1 MRSASGGPRVL
12 LRRLR
17 ETMAEQ
23 VSAQERLDKIVV
35 LIAANM
41 VAEVCSCYVLRID
54 NTLELYATEGL
65 NRDAVHRTVLNAHE
79 GLVGLVA
86 SEANPLNLSD
96 AQSHPAFSFRPETG
110 EEIYH
115 SFLGVPILRAGNTL
129 GVLVVQNR
137 AKRTYVEEEVEAL
150 QTTAMVLAEM
160 IASGELAAL
169 AQPGAEPAARHS
181 LHKTGAI
188 LSDGIALGHVVLHEP
203 RVVIT
208 NYIAEDLPKEIKRL
222 DAALTKLRA
231 DLDRMLERGDVA
243 EGGEHREVLEAYRMF
258 ANDHG
263 WSHKLHEAVATGLTA
278 EAAVERVQSDTR
290 ARMLRS
296 TDPYLRDR
304 LHDLEDLG
312 HRLMRQLVGQDH
324 APSREQL
331 PENAILIARAMGPAA
346 LLDYDRK
353 RLRGLVLE
361 EGTANS
367 HVSIVAR
374 ALGIPAVGE
383 VPNAPGIA
391 DPGDAIIVDG
401 TSGSIYVRPSAEIES
416 AYAERVRF
424 RARRQAQYAAL
435 RDMPCVTKDG
445 QPVELMINAGL
456 VIDLPHIDDTG
467 SAGIGLFRTELQFM
481 VGQSLPRSSDQLAL
495 YRTVLDA
502 AGSKPVT
509 FRTLDIGGD
518 KALPYMETV
527 IEENPALGWRA
538 IRLGLDRPGLLRGQI
553 RALLRAG
560 GGRALK
566 IMFPMISDVAEFD
579 QAKAIVERELTYLR
593 QHGHRAAGTDRRRH
607 HGGSAGAAL
616 SARRTPEEGRFRLGR
631 VERPVPVPVRGRP
644 RQRQG
649 LRTLRHHVGAD
660 PARAARHRAQGQC
673 GEEDGLAVRRDGLQA
688 ARRAG
693 ADRAR
698 LPLAVAVRDR
708 TWPGQGAD
716 PRPRRQ
722 KGRGRD
728 HAAARRAVRQRL
740 DPEEADGIRGSRGAV
755 VVARLCPDNAA
766 FRFRRP

>member
-41 VAEVCSCYVLRID
+41 VAEVCSVYVLRID

-65 NRDAVHRTVLNAHE
+65 NREAVHHTVLSAHE

-86 SEANPLNLSD
+86 SEATPLNLSD

-137 AKRTYVEEEVEAL
+137 AKRNYVEEELEAL
-150 QTTAMVLAEM
+150 QTTAMVLAEL
-160 IASGELAAL
+160 IASGELSAL
-169 AQPGAEPAARHS
+169 AQPGQEPAARHS
-181 LHKTGAI
+181 AQKVGAI
-188 LSDGIALGHVVLHEP
+188 LSEGIALGHVVLHEP
-203 RVVIT
+203 RVVIKD
-208 NYIAEDLPKEIKRL
+208 YIAEDLPKEIKRL
-222 DAALTKLRA
+222 DTALAKLRA

-243 EGGEHREVLEAYRMF
+243 DGGEHREVLEAYRMF
-258 ANDHG
+258 ANDQG

-312 HRLMRQLVGQDH
+312 YRLMRQLVGQDH

-331 PENAILIARAMGPAA
+331 PDNAIVIARAMGPAA

-353 RLRGLVLE
+353 RLRGIVLE

-401 TSGSIYVRPSAEIES
+401 TSGAIYVRPSQEIE
-416 AYAERVRF
+416 AAFAERVRF
-424 RARRQAQYAAL
+424 RARRQAQYLAL
-435 RDMPCVTKDG
+435 RDRPCVTRDG
-445 QPVELMINAGL
+445 QTVELMINAGL
-456 VIDLPHIDDTG
+456 AIDLPHIEDTG

-481 VGQSLPRSSDQLAL
+481 VGQSLPRTSDQLAL

-518 KALPYMETV
+518 KALPYMEAV

-560 GGRALK
+560 GGRALR
-566 IMFPMISDVAEFD
+566 IMFPMISEVAEFD
-579 QAKAIVERELTYLR
+579 SAKALVERELTYLR
-593 QHGHRAAGTDRRRH
+593 QHGHTLPERIDIGTMVEVPALLYQLDELLKKVDFISVGSNDLFQFLFAVDRGNAKVSERFDTMSAPILRALRDIARKSHAAKKSLSLCGEMA
-607 HGGSAGAAL
+607 SKPIGALALIALGYRSLSL
-616 SARRTPEEGRFRLGR
+616 SATALG
-631 VERPVPVPVRGRP
+631 PVKAMVLDLDARKAEATLGPLLDAPAGSVSI
-644 RQRQG
+644 RQK
-649 LRTLRHHVGAD
+649 LTEFAE
-660 PARAARHRAQGQC
+660 A
-673 GEEDGLAVRRDGLQA
+673 EGLAL
-688 ARRAG
+688 
-693 ADRAR
+693 
-698 LPLAVAVRDR
+698 
-708 TWPGQGAD
+708 
-716 PRPRRQ
+716 
-722 KGRGRD
+722 
-728 HAAARRAVRQRL
+728 
-740 DPEEADGIRGSRGAV
+740 
-755 VVARLCPDNAA
+755 
-766 FRFRRP
+766 

>member
-41 VAEVCSCYVLRID
+41 VAEVCSTYVLRVD
-54 NTLELYATEGL
+54 TTLELYATEGL
-65 NRDAVHRTVLNAHE
+65 NRDAVHRTVLSSHE

-181 LHKTGAI
+181 LHKT
-188 LSDGIALGHVVLHEP
+188 

-208 NYIAEDLPKEIKRL
+208 NYIAEDLPKELKRL
-222 DAALTKLRA
+222 DAALGKLRA

-243 EGGEHREVLEAYRMF
+243 EGGEHRDVLEAYRMF

-312 HRLMRQLVGQDH
+312 HRLMRQLMGRDH

-331 PENAILIARAMGPAA
+331 PDNAILIARAMGPAA
-346 LLDYDRK
+346 LLDYDRNK
-353 RLRGLVLE
+353 LRGLVLE

-383 VPNAPGIA
+383 IPNAPGIA

-401 TSGSIYVRPSAEIES
+401 TSGSIYIRPSAEIES

-424 RARRQAQYAAL
+424 RARRQAQYLAL
-435 RDMPCVTKDG
+435 RDLPCVTKDG

-467 SAGIGLFRTELQFM
+467 CAGIGLFRTELQFM
-481 VGQSLPRSSDQLAL
+481 VGQSLPRSADQLAL

-502 AGSKPVT
+502 AGAKPVT

-527 IEENPALGWRA
+527 VEENPALGWRA

-566 IMFPMISDVAEFD
+566 IMFPMISDIAEFD

-593 QHGHRAAGTDRRRH
+593 QHGHALPERIDVGTMVEVPALLYQLDELLKKVDFVSVGSNDLFQFLFAVDRGNAKVSERFDTMSAPILRALRDIVRKAKAAKKTASLCGEMA
-607 HGGSAGAAL
+607 SKPLGALALIALGYRSLSL
-616 SARRTPEEGRFRLGR
+616 SATGHGPVKAMILDLDARKAEAVLMPLLDAPAGSVSIRKKLTEFAEAEGLS
-631 VERPVPVPVRGRP
+631 
-644 RQRQG
+644 
-649 LRTLRHHVGAD
+649 L
-660 PARAARHRAQGQC
+660 
-673 GEEDGLAVRRDGLQA
+673 
-688 ARRAG
+688 
-693 ADRAR
+693 
-698 LPLAVAVRDR
+698 
-708 TWPGQGAD
+708 
-716 PRPRRQ
+716 
-722 KGRGRD
+722 
-728 HAAARRAVRQRL
+728 
-740 DPEEADGIRGSRGAV
+740 
-755 VVARLCPDNAA
+755 
-766 FRFRRP
+766 

>member
-1 MRSASGGPRVL
+1 MRV
-12 LRRLR
+12 
-17 ETMAEQ
+17 
-23 VSAQERLDKIVV
+23 
-35 LIAANM
+35 
-41 VAEVCSCYVLRID
+41 D

-65 NRDAVHRTVLNAHE
+65 NRDAVHRTVLSAHE

-86 SEANPLNLSD
+86 SEATPLNLND

-160 IASGELAAL
+160 IASGELSAL

-208 NYIAEDLPKEIKRL
+208 NYIAEDLPKEVKRL
-222 DAALTKLRA
+222 DTALAKLRA

-243 EGGEHREVLEAYRMF
+243 DGGEHRDVLEAYRMF

-331 PENAILIARAMGPAA
+331 PDNAILIARAMGPAA

-401 TSGSIYVRPSAEIES
+401 TSGSIYVRPSTEIEQ

-424 RARRQAQYAAL
+424 RARRQAQYSAL
-435 RDMPCVTKDG
+435 RDKPCVTRDG
-445 QPVELMINAGL
+445 QPVELLINAGL
-456 VIDLPHIDDTG
+456 AIDLPHIDDTG
-467 SAGIGLFRTELQFM
+467 SSGIGLFRTELQFM
-481 VGQSLPRSSDQLAL
+481 VGQSLPRTSDQLAL

-502 AGSKPVT
+502 AGCQAGDVPHPRHRRRQGAALYGERDRGESGARLARDPARARPAGSSARPDSRAATRRRRPQPAHHVSDD
-509 FRTLDIGGD
+509 FRSCR
-518 KALPYMETV
+518 V
-527 IEENPALGWRA
+527 R
-538 IRLGLDRPGLLRGQI
+538 RRQGL
-553 RALLRAG
+553 
-560 GGRALK
+560 
-566 IMFPMISDVAEFD
+566 
-579 QAKAIVERELTYLR
+579 VERELTYLR
-593 QHGHRAAGTDRRRH
+593 QHGHSLPERIDVGTMLEVPALLYQLDELLKKVDFVSVGSNDLFQFLFAVDRGNAKVSERFDTLSAPILRVLREIVQKAAAGEEVRL
-607 HGGSAGAAL
+607 AL
-616 SARRTPEEGRFRLGR
+616 
-631 VERPVPVPVRGRP
+631 
-644 RQRQG
+644 
-649 LRTLRHHVGAD
+649 
-660 PARAARHRAQGQC
+660 
-673 GEEDGLAVRRDGLQA
+673 RRDGVQA
-688 ARRAG
+688 DRRAG
-693 ADRAR
+693 ADCAR
-698 LPLAVAVRDR
+698 LPLAVAVGNRAR
-708 TWPGQGAD
+708 PGQGDD
-716 PRPRRQ
+716 PRSGCKEGRSRHEIAARCALRQ
-722 KGRGRD
+722 RVDPSEADRIRRGR
-728 HAAARRAVRQRL
+728 RA
-740 DPEEADGIRGSRGAV
+740 G
-755 VVARLCPDNAA
+755 VVAGQFPAPLPIC
-766 FRFRRP
+766 

>member
-41 VAEVCSCYVLRID
+41 VAEVCSTYVLRVD

-65 NRDAVHRTVLNAHE
+65 NRDAVHRTVLSAHE

-86 SEANPLNLSD
+86 SEATPLNLSD

-137 AKRTYVEEEVEAL
+137 AKRTEVEAL

-203 RVVIT
+203 R
-208 NYIAEDLPKEIKRL
+208 D
-222 DAALTKLRA
+222 
-231 DLDRMLERGDVA
+231 
-243 EGGEHREVLEAYRMF
+243 VLEAYRMF
-258 ANDHG
+258 ANDQG
-263 WSHKLHEAVATGLTA
+263 WSHRLHEAVATGLTA

-312 HRLMRQLVGQDH
+312 HRLMRQLAGQDH

-331 PENAILIARAMGPAA
+331 PDNAILIARAMGPAA

-383 VPNAPGIA
+383 VPNAVGIA

-424 RARRQAQYAAL
+424 RARRQAQYLAL
-435 RDMPCVTKDG
+435 RDRPCVTKDG
-445 QPVELMINAGL
+445 QKVELMINAGL
-456 VIDLPHIDDTG
+456 AIDLPHIDDTG

-502 AGSKPVT
+502 AGPKPVT
-509 FRTLDIGGD
+509 FRTLDIGCD

-560 GGRALK
+560 GGRALR
-566 IMFPMISDVAEFD
+566 IMFPMISEVAEFD
-579 QAKAIVERELTYLR
+579 AAKSIVERELTYLR
-593 QHGHRAAGTDRRRH
+593 QHGHALPERIDVGTMVEVPALLYQLDELLKKVDFVSVGSNDLFQFLFAVDRGNAKVSERFDTMSAPILRALREIVRKANAANK
-607 HGGSAGAAL
+607 SASLCGEMASRPIGALALIALGYRSLSL
-616 SARRTPEEGRFRLGR
+616 SATAHGPVKAMVLDLDAKKAAEMMTPLLDAPSGSVSIREKLKEFAEAEGLS
-631 VERPVPVPVRGRP
+631 
-644 RQRQG
+644 
-649 LRTLRHHVGAD
+649 L
-660 PARAARHRAQGQC
+660 
-673 GEEDGLAVRRDGLQA
+673 
-688 ARRAG
+688 
-693 ADRAR
+693 
-698 LPLAVAVRDR
+698 
-708 TWPGQGAD
+708 
-716 PRPRRQ
+716 
-722 KGRGRD
+722 
-728 HAAARRAVRQRL
+728 
-740 DPEEADGIRGSRGAV
+740 
-755 VVARLCPDNAA
+755 
-766 FRFRRP
+766 

>member
-41 VAEVCSCYVLRID
+41 VAEVCSTYVLRVD

-65 NRDAVHRTVLNAHE
+65 NRDAVHRTVLSAHE

-86 SEANPLNLSD
+86 SEATPLNLSD

-129 GVLVVQNR
+129 G
-137 AKRTYVEEEVEAL
+137 
-150 QTTAMVLAEM
+150 
-160 IASGELAAL
+160 
-169 AQPGAEPAARHS
+169 
-181 LHKTGAI
+181 
-188 LSDGIALGHVVLHEP
+188 HVVLHEP

-222 DAALTKLRA
+222 DTALAKLRA

-243 EGGEHREVLEAYRMF
+243 DGGEHRDVLEAYRMF

-331 PENAILIARAMGPAA
+331 PDNAILIARAMGPAA

-401 TSGSIYVRPSAEIES
+401 TSGSIYVRPSAEIEQ

-424 RARRQAQYAAL
+424 RARRQAQYSAL
-435 RDMPCVTKDG
+435 RDKPCVTRDG

-456 VIDLPHIDDTG
+456 TIDLPHIDDTG

-481 VGQSLPRSSDQLAL
+481 VGQSLPRTSDQLAL

-502 AGSKPVT
+502 AGPKPVT

-560 GGRALK
+560 GGRALR
-566 IMFPMISDVAEFD
+566 IMFPMISEVAEFD
-579 QAKAIVERELTYLR
+579 AAKAIVERELTYLR
-593 QHGHRAAGTDRRRH
+593 QHGHSLPERIDVGTMVEVPALLYQLDELLKKVDFVSVGSNDLFQFLFAVDRGNAKVSERFDTMSAPILRALREIVQKANAAKK
-607 HGGSAGAAL
+607 SASLCGEMASKPLGALALIALGYRSLSL
-616 SARRTPEEGRFRLGR
+616 SATGHG
-631 VERPVPVPVRGRP
+631 PVKAMILDLDVRK
-644 RQRQG
+644 
-649 LRTLRHHVGAD
+649 AE
-660 PARAARHRAQGQC
+660 AMIN
-673 GEEDGLAVRRDGLQA
+673 
-688 ARRAG
+688 
-693 ADRAR
+693 
-698 LPLAVAVRDR
+698 PLLDAPSGSVSI
-708 TWPGQGAD
+708 
-716 PRPRRQ
+716 RQ
-722 KGRGRD
+722 KLTEF
-728 HAAARRAVRQRL
+728 A
-740 DPEEADGIRGSRGAV
+740 EAEGLS
-755 VVARLCPDNAA
+755 L
-766 FRFRRP
+766 

>member
-41 VAEVCSCYVLRID
+41 VAEVCSVYVLRID

-65 NRDAVHRTVLNAHE
+65 NRDAVHRTVLSAHE
-79 GLVGLVA
+79 GLVGLVS
-86 SEANPLNLSD
+86 SEATPLNLND

-160 IASGELAAL
+160 IASGELSAL

-188 LSDGIALGHVVLHEP
+188 LSDGIALGHVVLPEP
-203 RVVIT
+203 
-208 NYIAEDLPKEIKRL
+208 P
-222 DAALTKLRA
+222 
-231 DLDRMLERGDVA
+231 
-243 EGGEHREVLEAYRMF
+243 
-258 ANDHG
+258 
-263 WSHKLHEAVATGLTA
+263 ATGLTA

-331 PENAILIARAMGPAA
+331 PDNAILIARAMGPAA

-383 VPNAPGIA
+383 VPNAVGIA

-424 RARRQAQYAAL
+424 RARRQAQYSAL
-435 RDMPCVTKDG
+435 RDKPCVTKDG
-445 QPVELMINAGL
+445 QHIELLINAGL
-456 VIDLPHIDDTG
+456 IIDLPHIEDTRR
-467 SAGIGLFRTELQFM
+467 AGIGLFRTELQFM
-481 VGQSLPRSSDQLAL
+481 VGQILPRSSDQLAL
-495 YRTVLDA
+495 YRAVLDA
-502 AGSKPVT
+502 AGPKPVT

-527 IEENPALGWRA
+527 VEENPALGWRA

-560 GGRALK
+560 GGRALR
-566 IMFPMISDVAEFD
+566 IMFPMITEVAEFD
-579 QAKAIVERELTYLR
+579 AAKAIVERELTYLR
-593 QHGHRAAGTDRRRH
+593 QHGHALPERIDVGTMVEVPALLYQLDELLKKVDFVSVGSNDLFQFLFAVDRGNAKVSERFDTMSAPILRALREIVRKANAAKK
-607 HGGSAGAAL
+607 SASLCGEMASKPIGALALIALGYRSLSL
-616 SARRTPEEGRFRLGR
+616 SATGHG
-631 VERPVPVPVRGRP
+631 PVKAMI
-644 RQRQG
+644 
-649 LRTLRHHVGAD
+649 LDLD
-660 PARAARHRAQGQC
+660 ARKA
-673 GEEDGLAVRRDGLQA
+673 EAVMM
-688 ARRAG
+688 
-693 ADRAR
+693 
-698 LPLAVAVRDR
+698 PLLDAPSGSVSI
-708 TWPGQGAD
+708 
-716 PRPRRQ
+716 RQ
-722 KGRGRD
+722 KLTEF
-728 HAAARRAVRQRL
+728 A
-740 DPEEADGIRGSRGAV
+740 EAEGLS
-755 VVARLCPDNAA
+755 L
-766 FRFRRP
+766 

>member
-1 MRSASGGPRVL
+1 L

-17 ETMAEQ
+17 EVMAEQ

-41 VAEVCSCYVLRID
+41 VAEVCSTYVLRVD

-65 NRDAVHRTVLNAHE
+65 NRDAVHQTVMNAHE

-86 SEANPLNLSD
+86 SEATPLNLSN
-96 AQSHPAFSFRPETG
+96 AQSHPAFSYRPETG

-115 SFLGVPILRAGNTL
+115 SFLGVPILRSGNTL

-137 AKRTYVEEEVEAL
+137 AHRTYVEEEVEAL
-150 QTTAMVLAEM
+150 QTTAMVVAEM
-160 IASGELAAL
+160 IASGELSSIAK
-169 AQPGAEPAARHS
+169 PGAEPAARHS
-181 LHKTGAI
+181 IHKTGAV

-208 NYIAEDLPKEIKRL
+208 NYIAEDLPKEVKRL
-222 DAALTKLRA
+222 DTAILKLRA
-231 DLDRMLERGDVA
+231 DLDRMLERGDMA
-243 EGGEHREVLEAYRMF
+243 EGGEHRDVLEAYRMF
-258 ANDHG
+258 ANDQG
-263 WSHKLHEAVATGLTA
+263 WQHKLHEAVATGLTA

-331 PENAILIARAMGPAA
+331 PDNAILIARSMGPAA

-383 VPNAPGIA
+383 VPNAAGIA

-401 TSGSIYVRPSAEIES
+401 TSGSIFIRPSHEIQS
-416 AYAERVRF
+416 AYGERVRF
-424 RARRQAQYAAL
+424 RARRQEQYREL
-435 RDMPCVTKDG
+435 RDKPCVTKDG
-445 QPVELMINAGL
+445 QHIDLMINAGL
-456 VIDLPHIDDTG
+456 VIDLPHIEDTG
-467 SAGIGLFRTELQFM
+467 SSGIGLFRTELQFM
-481 VGQSLPRSSDQLAL
+481 VGQSLPRTSEQLSL

-502 AGSKPVT
+502 AGSRPVT

-518 KALPYMETV
+518 KALPYMDTIV
-527 IEENPALGWRA
+527 EENPALGWRA

-553 RALLRAG
+553 RAMLRAAS
-560 GGRALK
+560 GRHLRV
-566 IMFPMISDVAEFD
+566 MFPMISQVDEFD
-579 QAKAIVERELTYLR
+579 QAKLVIERELTYLR
-593 QHGHRAAGTDRRRH
+593 QHGHTLPERVDVGTMVEVPALLYQLDELLKRVDFISVGSNDLFQFLFAVDRGNSRVTDRFDTLSAPILRALRDIVRKADAAGKSVSLC
-607 HGGSAGAAL
+607 GEMASQPLGALALIALGYRSLSL
-616 SARRTPEEGRFRLGR
+616 SAMAHGPVKALVLELDVKKAEAMITPLLEAPAGSVSIRTKLTEFAEAEGISL
-631 VERPVPVPVRGRP
+631 
-644 RQRQG
+644 
-649 LRTLRHHVGAD
+649 
-660 PARAARHRAQGQC
+660 
-673 GEEDGLAVRRDGLQA
+673 
-688 ARRAG
+688 
-693 ADRAR
+693 
-698 LPLAVAVRDR
+698 
-708 TWPGQGAD
+708 
-716 PRPRRQ
+716 
-722 KGRGRD
+722 
-728 HAAARRAVRQRL
+728 
-740 DPEEADGIRGSRGAV
+740 
-755 VVARLCPDNAA
+755 
-766 FRFRRP
+766 

>member
-41 VAEVCSCYVLRID
+41 VAEVCSTYVLRVD

-65 NRDAVHRTVLNAHE
+65 NRDAVHRTVLSAHE

-86 SEANPLNLSD
+86 SEATPLNLND

-160 IASGELAAL
+160 IASGELSAL
-169 AQPGAEPAARHS
+169 AQPAA
-181 LHKTGAI
+181 T
-188 LSDGIALGHVVLHEP
+188 P
-203 RVVIT
+203 
-208 NYIAEDLPKEIKRL
+208 
-222 DAALTKLRA
+222 
-231 DLDRMLERGDVA
+231 
-243 EGGEHREVLEAYRMF
+243 
-258 ANDHG
+258 
-263 WSHKLHEAVATGLTA
+263 
-278 EAAVERVQSDTR
+278 AVERVQSDTR

-331 PENAILIARAMGPAA
+331 PDNAILIARAMGPAA

-401 TSGSIYVRPSAEIES
+401 TSGSIYVRPSVEIES

-424 RARRQAQYAAL
+424 RARRQAQYLAL
-435 RDMPCVTKDG
+435 RDKPCVTKDG
-445 QPVELMINAGL
+445 QYVELMINAGL
-456 VIDLPHIDDTG
+456 AIDLPHIDDTG

-502 AGSKPVT
+502 AGPKPVT

-560 GGRALK
+560 GGRALR
-566 IMFPMISDVAEFD
+566 IMFPMITEVAEFD
-579 QAKAIVERELTYLR
+579 SAKAIVERELTYLR
-593 QHGHRAAGTDRRRH
+593 QHGPALPERIDVGTMVEVPALLYQLDELLKKVDFVSVGSNDLFQFLFAVDRGNAKVSERFDTMSAPILRALREIVRKANAAKK
-607 HGGSAGAAL
+607 SASLCGEMASKPIGALALIALGYRSLSL
-616 SARRTPEEGRFRLGR
+616 SATAHG
-631 VERPVPVPVRGRP
+631 PVKAMILDLDAKKAEAMIAPLLDAPSGSVSIRKK
-644 RQRQG
+644 
-649 LRTLRHHVGAD
+649 LTEFAE
-660 PARAARHRAQGQC
+660 A
-673 GEEDGLAVRRDGLQA
+673 EGLAL
-688 ARRAG
+688 
-693 ADRAR
+693 
-698 LPLAVAVRDR
+698 
-708 TWPGQGAD
+708 
-716 PRPRRQ
+716 
-722 KGRGRD
+722 
-728 HAAARRAVRQRL
+728 
-740 DPEEADGIRGSRGAV
+740 
-755 VVARLCPDNAA
+755 
-766 FRFRRP
+766 